1 VKSSVEPLEGN
12 KVKLYVEVD
21 EAEFDREIDRA
32 FKQIAREVRLP
43 GFRAGK
49 APRKLLEA
57 RIGIGPAREQA
68 LRDSIPEFLA
78 KAVNEHGV
86 DLISTPEVEIT
97 AGQEDGPVEF
107 DATCEVRPEIT
118 VPGYG
123 GLRVELP
130 AVAVADD
137 EIDAAIDA
145 ERRQHA
151 GLLNV
156 ERPVEHGDYVLLD
169 MSVTREGEELTGLN
183 PEDWS
188 YEVGQGWVTDDFD
201 DQLIGSSAGDRLEF
215 TSTPKGVDDPADFVV
230 MVKQVQELDLPE
242 VTDDWVAENLGEHES
257 VEEWR
262 AAVAERISITKLN
275 QARSMLGGK
284 LSESLALLVDHEI
297 PEAMVQSD
305 LRNRVERM
313 TQQFQ
318 AQGVDLGAWMSAT
331 GQDPESF
338 TAGLREQSEQ
348 AVKVDLALRA
358 VAAAESIEVD
368 DVDLEAEYAK
378 IAMQVGRKSREVRQ
392 AYEQNHA
399 VSELRSQIRKTKALD
414 WLVEHAEIV
423 DSEGQLIDRD
433 ALMGDHAHDHDHDHD
448 YDHDH
453 DHDHDDDHDHDE
465 NGES

>member
-1 VKSSVEPLEGN
+1 MKSSVEPLEGN

-86 DLISTPEVEIT
+86 DLIATPEVEIT
-97 AGQEDGPVEF
+97 AGQDDGPVEF

-130 AVAVADD
+130 SISVTDD
-137 EIDAAIDA
+137 EIDAAIDT

-151 GLLNV
+151 GLLTV
-156 ERPVEHGDYVLLD
+156 ERPVEQGDYVLLD
-169 MSVTREGEELTGLN
+169 MNVTRDGEELTGLN

-201 DQLIGSSAGDRLEF
+201 DQLVGASAGDRLEF
-215 TSTPKGVDDPADFVV
+215 TSTPKGVDEPADFVV
-230 MVKQVQELDLPE
+230 VVKQVQELDLPE
-242 VTDDWVAENLGEHES
+242 ITDEWVADNLGEFES
-257 VEEWR
+257 IEQWR
-262 AAVAERISITKLN
+262 SSVSERIAATKLN

-284 LSESLALLVDHEI
+284 LTESLALLVDYAI
-297 PEAMVQSD
+297 PESMVESD
-305 LRNRVERM
+305 LRSRVERM

-318 AQGVDLGAWMSAT
+318 AQGIDLGAWMSAT

-338 TAGLREQSEQ
+338 TAGLREQSEE

-358 VAAAESIEVD
+358 VATAEGIEVD

-414 WLVEHAEIV
+414 WLVERAEIV
-423 DSEGQLIDRD
+423 DADGAPIDRELLIGNRD
-433 ALMGDHAHDHDHDHD
+433 QDQVNEAGN
-448 YDHDH
+448 
-453 DHDHDDDHDHDE
+453 DHDDDE
-465 NGES
+465 NGEG